1 MQWIALR
8 IIWDHVC
15 KFLWQVSDIQWLFN
29 KWQILFLFLK
39 SRYSKL
45 ILIANNTIW
54 WYCYLNK
61 TIPEQLLWHWKT
73 NPCNYSFESAVGLIS
88 QFSLISSDLRRLFT
102 NIYLLCDI
110 EWYEPQI
117 QCNSIHVSSIVRWLA
132 HNQMSE
138 CFFKSSHYCELYDMF
153 SFLAFSDLKTF
164 RSLVEEEDQH
174 MKLSLGSSEW
184 ASSHLQ
190 PSQGWNHTIFTSNTH
205 SSVVLQVSSLSL
217 LHYLHSFRNHPGFFG
232 VGCH

>member
-1 MQWIALR
+1 MTD
-8 IIWDHVC
+8 II
-15 KFLWQVSDIQWLFN
+15 FIS
-29 KWQILFLFLK
+29 K

-61 TIPEQLLWHWKT
+61 TIPEQLLWHWK
-73 NPCNYSFESAVGLIS
+73 NKPFVIIVLSQLLGWFLSSHLSLLILVGFL
-88 QFSLISSDLRRLFT
+88 Q
-102 NIYLLCDI
+102 IYIYFFCDI

-153 SFLAFSDLKTF
+153 SFGFPSDLKTF
-164 RSLVEEEDQH
+164 QI
-174 MKLSLGSSEW
+174 SSGRGRPAHEIVPW
-184 ASSHLQ
+184 KQWNGPLFPFAVF
-190 PSQGWNHTIFTSNTH
+190 QGWNHTHLYQQYPQFCGVTGKFTVPFT
-205 SSVVLQVSSLSL
+205 L
-217 LHYLHSFRNHPGFFG
+217 FT
-232 VGCH
+232 